1 MPSTPA
7 PRARRG
13 SAAPRP
19 PDVQASGRTADGAER
34 STHACLALVGDRIS
48 SIVVTSTVGV
58 GQIGGRVSATSPNVV
73 WSEVDNEVI
82 VLDTSSGDFYSLN
95 ATASEVWKG
104 LESDDTLDTIAARL
118 SANYGIDVARAAEDV
133 SALAE

>member
-1 MPSTPA
+1 
-7 PRARRG
+7 
-13 SAAPRP
+13 
-19 PDVQASGRTADGAER
+19 
-34 STHACLALVGDRIS
+34 
-48 SIVVTSTVGV
+48 
-58 GQIGGRVSATSPNVV
+58 VSATSPNVV

-133 SALAE
+133 SALAEEFRAMKLRD